1 MNINK
6 LTIINT
12 LIKVC
17 PQKQQIMF
25 TVLFKIAN
33 ISWLCEVL
41 YALAYNVCKIA
52 NFNTSWKN
60 ACLRYAFMQWNSKK
74 CGTVHLRQAR
84 VVETF
89 DYG

>member
-33 ISWLCEVL
+33 IS
-41 YALAYNVCKIA
+41 
-52 NFNTSWKN
+52 
-60 ACLRYAFMQWNSKK
+60 
-74 CGTVHLRQAR
+74 
-84 VVETF
+84 
-89 DYG
+89 